1 MWKGGLPICPSC
13 GERCKFSMSRY
24 CMKCYQLGD
33 RNPAW
38 KGGVTGIKDKIRDNK
53 RYKNWRKE
61 IFERDMYTC
70 QKCWKVGGYL
80 EAHHVVPL
88 FKIIEKNNI
97 KTIEEAMECIELWEP
112 LLGETLCLECH
123 KKTRKS
129 SLAWSTKR

>member
-1 MWKGGLPICPSC
+1 
-13 GERCKFSMSRY
+13 MSRY